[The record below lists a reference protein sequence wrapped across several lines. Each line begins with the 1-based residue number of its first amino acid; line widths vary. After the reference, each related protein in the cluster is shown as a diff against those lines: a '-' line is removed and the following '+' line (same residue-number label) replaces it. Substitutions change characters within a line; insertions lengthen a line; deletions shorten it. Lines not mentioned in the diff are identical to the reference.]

1 MQRQGK
7 YNKKIA
13 YSALLLSLA
22 IVLSYVDS
30 LFSSLLP
37 LPGLRLGLANIV
49 VMFAFFK
56 IGKAPS
62 AVISFLRIV
71 LISMLFGNVSS
82 FLFSVMGATCA
93 YIALFSLSFFQDR
106 VSRIGISIASAAL
119 HSLGQIFAACLIYGT
134 LGLVY
139 YLPYL
144 LIMSLPLGVLT
155 GTLLIVTENKL
166 SLKI

>member
-1 MQRQGK
+1 MHLRGN
-7 YNKKIA
+7 YHKKLA
-13 YSALLLSLA
+13 YSALMLSLA

-49 VMFAFFK
+49 IMFSFFK
-56 IGKAPS
+56 IGKLSS
-62 AVISFLRIV
+62 AVISFLRV
-71 LISMLFGNVSS
+71 VVISMLFGSVSS
-82 FLFSVMGATCA
+82 FFFSLMGALCS
-93 YIALFSLSFFQDR
+93 YIGLFALSFVQKYA
-106 VSRIGISIASAAL
+106 SRIGISIASAAL
-119 HSLGQIFAACLIYGT
+119 HSIGQIFAACLIYGT
-134 LGLVY
+134 VGLIC

-144 LIMSLPLGVLT
+144 LIMALPLGVLT